1 MKHDRE
7 TCKKQLVFLYSNLS
21 TFSQKRPSL
30 LVPKLSKTFFEECE
44 RLKMSV
50 FNQENLCA
58 KPGQSGWPLSVG
70 NKVKGQISK
79 RVFQGN
85 KARQIFRKRDT
96 FYPDTHTYVFWLD
109 RLTKK
114 VNANGD
120 PQPKGGKLLLTLSVS
135 TPGRKDKITLNFIL
149 IKLSKMHGEG
159 RIEMFTWLLQVF
171 LAHVPWNIY
180 FMNFNRLQ
188 ANTSGTKVLIAIV
201 PLQL

>member
-58 KPGQSGWPLSVG
+58 KPGQSGWPLLVG

-79 RVFQGN
+79 RVFQEN
-85 KARQIFRKRDT
+85 KARQIFRKTDIFT
-96 FYPDTHTYVFWLD
+96 PDTHTYVF
-109 RLTKK
+109 
-114 VNANGD
+114 
-120 PQPKGGKLLLTLSVS
+120 
-135 TPGRKDKITLNFIL
+135 
-149 IKLSKMHGEG
+149 
-159 RIEMFTWLLQVF
+159 
-171 LAHVPWNIY
+171 
-180 FMNFNRLQ
+180 
-188 ANTSGTKVLIAIV
+188 
-201 PLQL
+201 